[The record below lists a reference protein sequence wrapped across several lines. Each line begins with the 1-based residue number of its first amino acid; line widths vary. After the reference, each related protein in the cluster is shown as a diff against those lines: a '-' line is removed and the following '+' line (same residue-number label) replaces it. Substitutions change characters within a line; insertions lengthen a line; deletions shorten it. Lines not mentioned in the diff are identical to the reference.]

1 MLSLENCRSLLGNDS
16 EGLDESDL
24 ELLREQFYCL
34 ARLSLE
40 IFSNVGNQGQASAF
54 QDALI
59 SFEQSERES
68 IEERAAVIEFD
79 GKVTRETAE
88 RIAISQAVQ
97 DWNN

>member
-1 MLSLENCRSLLGNDS
+1 MLSLENCRSLLGDDS
-16 EGLDESDL
+16 ERLEQSDL

-40 IFSNVGNQGQASAF
+40 MFSNVGNQGPSSAF
-54 QDALI
+54 QHALT
-59 SFEQSERES
+59 SFEQSDRDS

-79 GKVTRETAE
+79 GKVARETAE
-88 RIAISQAVQ
+88 RIAISQAVR